1 MNKEFNMKEF
11 EMHEVFF
18 EDFLPDIP
26 AIQHDAEKERRRKK
40 MEQKE
45 SYRDVKFSSAK
56 TKKKR
61 RFFSFGRDEEY

>member
-11 EMHEVFF
+11 EMHE
-18 EDFLPDIP
+18 FLPDIP
-26 AIQHDAEKERRRKK
+26 AIQHDAEKEKRRKK

-45 SYRDVKFSSAK
+45 SYKDVKFSSAK

-61 RFFSFGRDEEY
+61 RLFSFSRDEEY